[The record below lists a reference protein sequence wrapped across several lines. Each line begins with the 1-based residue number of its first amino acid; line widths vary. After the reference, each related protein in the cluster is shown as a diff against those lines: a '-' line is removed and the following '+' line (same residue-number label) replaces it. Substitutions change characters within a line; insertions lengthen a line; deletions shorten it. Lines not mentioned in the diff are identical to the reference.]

1 MDLDFER
8 TLVSLAFTL
17 FKHRTKGV
25 GWIRGRALEEAFSSS
40 GDPAPLVDSHADRS
54 VVDSATVRSGQT
66 GYRHHNSDR
75 ERGSQS
81 ATLVTIAAP

>member
-40 GDPAPLVDSHADRS
+40 GDPAPLLDSHADRS
-54 VVDSATVRSGQT
+54 VVDSATVRIVAGKQ
-66 GYRHHNSDR
+66 
-75 ERGSQS
+75 
-81 ATLVTIAAP
+81 ATDITTVIGKGGHSPPPSLR